1 MEADPNVREREVML
15 VTGASRGI
23 GAACALLAAERGYDV
38 AISYRR
44 DAGAAESVAER
55 ARAHGARTATVRAD
69 VADEDDVERMFAAVD
84 TELGTLAVLVN
95 NAGTLG
101 LQMRLD
107 EMAVERVERTL
118 RVNVLGVF
126 LCCRAAVRRMSTRH
140 GGAGGRIVNVSSV
153 AARIG
158 GAREYVDYAA
168 SKGAVDTMTVG
179 LANEVAEEGIRVNAV
194 RPGIIHTGIHA
205 LGGEPGRVDRLRAVV
220 PMKRG
225 GDPAEVARAVLW
237 LASEESSY
245 CTGSSVDVSGG
256 R

>member
-1 MEADPNVREREVML
+1 M
-15 VTGASRGI
+15 
-23 GAACALLAAERGYDV
+23 

-44 DAGAAESVAER
+44 DSGAAETVAGQV
-55 ARAHGARTATVRAD
+55 RAHGARAAVIQAD
-69 VADEDDVERMFAAVD
+69 VASEDDVERMFATVD
-84 TELGTLAVLVN
+84 AELGTLAVLVN
-95 NAGTLG
+95 NAGTLD

-107 EMAVERVERTL
+107 EMTVGRVARTL

-126 LCCRAAVRRMSTRH
+126 LCCRAAVRRMSTRY
-140 GGAGGRIVNVSSV
+140 GGAGGRIVNVSSA

-168 SKGAVDTMTVG
+168 SKGAVDTMTLG

-194 RPGIIHTGIHA
+194 RPGIIHTGLHA
-205 LGGEPGRVDRLRAVV
+205 LGGEPGRVDRLKAVV

-225 GDPAEVARAVLW
+225 GEAAEVARAILW
-237 LASEESSY
+237 LASGESSY
-245 CTGSSVDVSGG
+245 TTGSFVEVAGG

>member
-1 MEADPNVREREVML
+1 ML

-23 GAACALLAAERGYDV
+23 GAASAVLAAERGYDV
-38 AISYRR
+38 AISFRHDS
-44 DAGAAESVAER
+44 DAAGTVAEQV
-55 ARAHGARTATVRAD
+55 RAHGARALIIQAD
-69 VADEDDVERMFAAVD
+69 VAHEDDVERMFATVD
-84 TELGTLAVLVN
+84 AGLGPLAVLVN
-95 NAGTLG
+95 NAGTLDV
-101 LQMRLD
+101 QMRLD
-107 EMAVERVERTL
+107 EMSAARVARTL

-126 LCCRAAVRRMSTRH
+126 LCCRAAVRRMSTRY
-140 GGAGGRIVNVSSV
+140 GGTGGRIVNVSSV

-194 RPGIIHTGIHA
+194 RPGIIYTGLHA
-205 LGGEPGRVDRLRAVV
+205 LGGEPGRVDRLKAVV

-225 GDPAEVARAVLW
+225 GEAAEVARAILW
-237 LASEESSY
+237 LASDESSY
-245 CTGSSVDVSGG
+245 TTGSCLDVAGG

>member
-1 MEADPNVREREVML
+1 MREVML

-23 GAACALLAAERGYDV
+23 GAASAMLAAERGYDV
-38 AISYRR
+38 AIGYRR

-55 ARAHGARTATVRAD
+55 ARAHGVRTATVRAD
-69 VADEDDVERMFAAVD
+69 VADEDDVERMFATVD
-84 TELGTLAVLVN
+84 AELGALAVLVN
-95 NAGTLG
+95 NAGTLD
-101 LQMRLD
+101 LQSRLD
-107 EMAVERVERTL
+107 EMTAARVERTL

-140 GGAGGRIVNVSSV
+140 GGTGGRIVNVSSV
-153 AARIG
+153 AARLG

-168 SKGAVDTMTVG
+168 SKGAVDAMTAG

-194 RPGIIHTGIHA
+194 RPGIIYTGLHA
-205 LGGEPGRVDRLRAVV
+205 QGGEPGRVDRLKAVV

-225 GDPAEVARAVLW
+225 GDPAEVARAILW

-245 CTGSSVDVSGG
+245 CTGSFVDVSGG

>member
-1 MEADPNVREREVML
+1 MREVML

-23 GAACALLAAERGYDV
+23 GAATAVLAAERGYDV
-38 AISYRR
+38 AIGYRQ
-44 DAGAAESVAER
+44 DPEAAESVAGQ
-55 ARAHGARTATVRAD
+55 ARDHGARAATIRAD
-69 VADEDDVERMFAAVD
+69 VADEDDVERMFATVD
-84 TELGTLAVLVN
+84 AEFGTLAVLVN
-95 NAGTLG
+95 NAGTLD

-107 EMAVERVERTL
+107 EMTVERVERTL

-140 GGAGGRIVNVSSV
+140 GGAGGRIVNVSSA

-168 SKGAVDTMTVG
+168 SKGAVDTMTLG
-179 LANEVAEEGIRVNAV
+179 LAHEVAEEGIRVNAV
-194 RPGIIHTGIHA
+194 RPGLIYTGLHA
-205 LGGEPGRVDRLRAVV
+205 LGGEPGRVDRLKAVV

-225 GDPAEVARAVLW
+225 GEPGEIARAILW
-237 LASEESSY
+237 LASGESSY
-245 CTGSSVDVSGG
+245 TTGSCLDVAGG

>member
-1 MEADPNVREREVML
+1 MAMEPNVREVML
-15 VTGASRGI
+15 ITGASRGI
-23 GAACALLAAERGYDV
+23 GAASAVLAAERGYDV

-44 DAGAAESVAER
+44 DSGAAETVAGQV
-55 ARAHGARTATVRAD
+55 RAHGACAAVIQAD
-69 VADEDDVERMFAAVD
+69 VASEDDVERMFATVD
-84 TELGTLAVLVN
+84 AELGTLAVLVN
-95 NAGTLG
+95 NAGTLD

-107 EMAVERVERTL
+107 EMTAGRVARTL

-126 LCCRAAVRRMSTRH
+126 LCCRAAVRRMSTCY
-140 GGAGGRIVNVSSV
+140 GGAGGRIVNVSSA

-168 SKGAVDTMTVG
+168 SKGAVDTMTLG

-194 RPGIIHTGIHA
+194 RPGIIHTGLHA
-205 LGGEPGRVDRLRAVV
+205 LGGEPGRVDRLKAVV

-225 GDPAEVARAVLW
+225 GEAAEVARAILW
-237 LASEESSY
+237 LASDESSY
-245 CTGSSVDVSGG
+245 TTGSFVEVAGG

>member
-1 MEADPNVREREVML
+1 MAMEPNVREVML
-15 VTGASRGI
+15 ITGASRGI
-23 GAACALLAAERGYDV
+23 GAASAVLAAERGYDV

-44 DAGAAESVAER
+44 DSGAAETVAGQV
-55 ARAHGARTATVRAD
+55 RAHGARAAVIQAD
-69 VADEDDVERMFAAVD
+69 VASEDDVERMFTTVD
-84 TELGTLAVLVN
+84 AELGTLAVLVN
-95 NAGTLG
+95 NAGTLD

-107 EMAVERVERTL
+107 EMTAGRVARTL

-126 LCCRAAVRRMSTRH
+126 LCCRAAVRRMSTRY
-140 GGAGGRIVNVSSV
+140 GGAGGRIVNVSSA

-168 SKGAVDTMTVG
+168 SKGAVDTMTLG

-194 RPGIIHTGIHA
+194 RPGIIHTGLHV
-205 LGGEPGRVDRLRAVV
+205 LGGEPGRVDRLKAAV

-225 GDPAEVARAVLW
+225 GEAAEVARAILW
-237 LASEESSY
+237 LASGESSY
-245 CTGSSVDVSGG
+245 TTGSFVEVAGG

>member
-1 MEADPNVREREVML
+1 MAMEPNVREVML
-15 VTGASRGI
+15 ITGASRGI
-23 GAACALLAAERGYDV
+23 GAASAVLAAERGYDV

-44 DAGAAESVAER
+44 DSGAAETVAGQM
-55 ARAHGARTATVRAD
+55 RAHGARAAVIQAD
-69 VADEDDVERMFAAVD
+69 VASEDDVERMFATVD
-84 TELGTLAVLVN
+84 AELGTLAVLVN
-95 NAGTLG
+95 NAGTLD

-107 EMAVERVERTL
+107 EMTIGRVARTL

-126 LCCRAAVRRMSTRH
+126 LCCRAAVRRMSTRY
-140 GGAGGRIVNVSSV
+140 GGAGGRIVNVSSA

-168 SKGAVDTMTVG
+168 SKGAVDTMTLG

-194 RPGIIHTGIHA
+194 RPGIIHTGLHA
-205 LGGEPGRVDRLRAVV
+205 LGGEPGRVDRLKAAV

-225 GDPAEVARAVLW
+225 GEAAEVARAILW
-237 LASEESSY
+237 LASDESSY
-245 CTGSSVDVSGG
+245 TTGSFVEVAGG

>member
-1 MEADPNVREREVML
+1 ML
-15 VTGASRGI
+15 ITGASRGI
-23 GAACALLAAERGYDV
+23 GAASAVLAAERGYDV

-44 DAGAAESVAER
+44 DAGAAGSVAER
-55 ARAHGARTATVRAD
+55 ARAHGARTATIRAD
-69 VADEDDVERMFAAVD
+69 VADEDDVERMFATVD
-84 TELGTLAVLVN
+84 AELGTLAALVN
-95 NAGTLG
+95 NAGTLD
-101 LQMRLD
+101 LQTRLD
-107 EMAVERVERTL
+107 EMTAERVERTL

-194 RPGIIHTGIHA
+194 RPGIIYTELHA
-205 LGGEPGRVDRLRAVV
+205 LGGEPGRVDRLKSVV
-220 PMKRG
+220 PMRRG
-225 GDPAEVARAVLW
+225 GDPAEVARAILW
-237 LASEESSY
+237 LASGESSY
-245 CTGSSVDVSGG
+245 CTGSFVDASGG

>member
-1 MEADPNVREREVML
+1 ML
-15 VTGASRGI
+15 ITGASRGI
-23 GAACALLAAERGYDV
+23 GAASAVLAAERGYDV

-44 DAGAAESVAER
+44 DAGAAESVAAR
-55 ARAHGARTATVRAD
+55 GRAHGARATTIQAD
-69 VADEDDVERMFAAVD
+69 IADEDDVERMFAAVD

-95 NAGTLG
+95 NAGTLD
-101 LQMRLD
+101 LQTRLD
-107 EMAVERVERTL
+107 EMSSERVERTL

-126 LCCRAAVRRMSTRH
+126 LCCRAAVRRMSTRY

-153 AARIG
+153 AARMG

-168 SKGAVDTMTVG
+168 SKGAVDTMTIG
-179 LANEVAEEGIRVNAV
+179 LANEVAEEGVRVNAV
-194 RPGIIHTGIHA
+194 RPGIIYTELHA
-205 LGGEPGRVDRLRAVV
+205 LGGEPGRVDRVKAVV

-225 GDPAEVARAVLW
+225 GEAAEIARAILW

-245 CTGSSVDVSGG
+245 CTGSFVDASGG

>member
-1 MEADPNVREREVML
+1 MREVML

-23 GAACALLAAERGYDV
+23 GAATAVLAAERGYDV
-38 AISYRR
+38 AIGYRQ
-44 DAGAAESVAER
+44 DPEAAESVAGQ
-55 ARAHGARTATVRAD
+55 ARDHGARAATVRAD
-69 VADEDDVERMFAAVD
+69 VADEDDVERMFATVD
-84 TELGTLAVLVN
+84 AEFGTLAVLVN
-95 NAGTLG
+95 NAGTLD

-107 EMAVERVERTL
+107 EMTVERVERTL

-140 GGAGGRIVNVSSV
+140 GGAGGRIVNVSSA

-168 SKGAVDTMTVG
+168 SKGAVDTMTLG
-179 LANEVAEEGIRVNAV
+179 LAHEVAEEGIRVNAV
-194 RPGIIHTGIHA
+194 RPGLIYTGLHA
-205 LGGEPGRVDRLRAVV
+205 LGGEPGRVDRLKAVV

-225 GDPAEVARAVLW
+225 GEPGEIARAILW
-237 LASEESSY
+237 LASGESSY
-245 CTGSSVDVSGG
+245 TTGSCLDVAGG

>member
-1 MEADPNVREREVML
+1 ML

-23 GAACALLAAERGYDV
+23 GAATAVLAAERGYDV
-38 AISYRR
+38 AIGYRQ
-44 DAGAAESVAER
+44 DPEAAESVAGQ
-55 ARAHGARTATVRAD
+55 ARDHGARAATVRAD
-69 VADEDDVERMFAAVD
+69 VADEDDVERMFATVD
-84 TELGTLAVLVN
+84 AEFGTLAVLVN
-95 NAGTLG
+95 NAGTLD

-107 EMAVERVERTL
+107 EMTVERVERTL

-140 GGAGGRIVNVSSV
+140 GGAGGRIVNVSSA

-168 SKGAVDTMTVG
+168 SKGAVDTMTLG
-179 LANEVAEEGIRVNAV
+179 LAHEVAEEGIRVNAV
-194 RPGIIHTGIHA
+194 RPGLIYTGLHA
-205 LGGEPGRVDRLRAVV
+205 LGGEPGRVDRLKAVV

-225 GDPAEVARAVLW
+225 GEPGEIARAILW
-237 LASEESSY
+237 LASGESSY
-245 CTGSSVDVSGG
+245 TTGSCLDVAGG

>member
-1 MEADPNVREREVML
+1 MAMEPNVREVML
-15 VTGASRGI
+15 ITGASRGI
-23 GAACALLAAERGYDV
+23 GAASAVLAAERGYDV

-44 DAGAAESVAER
+44 DSGAAETVAGQV
-55 ARAHGARTATVRAD
+55 RAHGARAAVIQAD
-69 VADEDDVERMFAAVD
+69 VASEDDVERMFATVD
-84 TELGTLAVLVN
+84 AELGTLAVLVN
-95 NAGTLG
+95 NAGTLD

-107 EMAVERVERTL
+107 EMTVGRVARTL

-126 LCCRAAVRRMSTRH
+126 LCCRAAVRRMSTRY
-140 GGAGGRIVNVSSV
+140 GGAGGRIVNVSSA

-168 SKGAVDTMTVG
+168 SKGAVDTMTLG

-194 RPGIIHTGIHA
+194 RPGIIHTGLHA
-205 LGGEPGRVDRLRAVV
+205 LGGEPGRVDRLKAAV

-225 GDPAEVARAVLW
+225 GEAAEVARAILW
-237 LASEESSY
+237 LASDESSY
-245 CTGSSVDVSGG
+245 TTGSFVEVAGG